1 MFPCFAGSI
10 ALFQIFQA
18 PENIKEKIKLFKSN
32 KLRPYDEEEEKVQSF
47 ESIVIS
53 SPDQFR
59 SYNAFLT
66 QNLLENV
73 KRKINIAVEIYPRN

>member
-1 MFPCFAGSI
+1 
-10 ALFQIFQA
+10 L
-18 PENIKEKIKLFKSN
+18 K
-32 KLRPYDEEEEKVQSF
+32 PYDEEEEKVQSF

-73 KRKINIAVEIYPRN
+73 KRNINIVVEIYPRN